1 MTNSATTAI
10 RLRQAS
16 QEDFPAIEQLLHAT
30 RLPRSGVDVLIDSFI
45 VAEDDGRVM
54 GVAGVERHGECGL
67 LRSVAVD
74 PAAQGRGV
82 GRALVERLIAE
93 SKEKGIAEL
102 YLLTTTAEK
111 YFPVFGFTKIS
122 REATPV
128 EIQETDE
135 FTDLC
140 PSTATVMRRV
150 LKT

>member
-1 MTNSATTAI
+1 MTQAATSGITLRRASARDLAGV
-10 RLRQAS
+10 
-16 QEDFPAIEQLLHAT
+16 EDLLT
-30 RLPRSGVDVLIDSFI
+30 KTKLPLGGVNVLIDSFI

-54 GVAGVERHGECGL
+54 GVAGVERHGEYGL

-74 PAAQGRGV
+74 PAVQGRGV

-93 SKEKGIAEL
+93 SRENGIVEL

-111 YFPVFGFTKIS
+111 YFPVFGFTKIN

-128 EIQETDE
+128 EIQETGE

>member
-1 MTNSATTAI
+1 MTHAATSGITLRWASA
-10 RLRQAS
+10 RDLDDV
-16 QEDFPAIEQLLHAT
+16 EDLLT
-30 RLPRSGVDVLIDSFI
+30 KTKLPRDGVDVLIDSFI

-54 GVAGVERHGECGL
+54 GVAGVERHGKYGL

-82 GRALVERLIAE
+82 GRALVERVIAE

-111 YFPVFGFTKIS
+111 YFPVFGFTKIN

-128 EIQETDE
+128 EIQETDQ

>member
-1 MTNSATTAI
+1 
-10 RLRQAS
+10 
-16 QEDFPAIEQLLHAT
+16 
-30 RLPRSGVDVLIDSFI
+30 LPRVEDLLTKTKLPREGVSDLIDSFI
-45 VAEDDGRVM
+45 IAEDDGRVT
-54 GVAGVERHGECGL
+54 GVAAVERRGEFGL

-74 PAAQGRGV
+74 PSAQGRGV

-111 YFPVFGFTKIS
+111 YFPAFGFTKID
-122 REATPV
+122 REAAPV
-128 EIQETDE
+128 EIQESDQ

-150 LKT
+150 VMA

>member
-1 MTNSATTAI
+1 MTNSATTVI
-10 RLRQAS
+10 TLRRAS
-16 QEDFPAIEQLLHAT
+16 QEDVPGIEQLLRAT
-30 RLPRSGVDVLIDSFI
+30 KLPVGGVKDLLDSFI
-45 VAEDDGRVM
+45 VAKDNGRM
-54 GVAGVERHGECGL
+54 MAVAGVERHGEYGL

-74 PAAQGRGV
+74 PTAQGRGL

-93 SKEKGIAEL
+93 SKENGIAEL

-122 REATPV
+122 RDATPL
-128 EIQETDE
+128 EIQETGE

>member
-1 MTNSATTAI
+1 MTHTATSGITLRRASARDLAGV
-10 RLRQAS
+10 
-16 QEDFPAIEQLLHAT
+16 EDLLT
-30 RLPRSGVDVLIDSFI
+30 KTKLPRGGVDVLIDSFI
-45 VAEDDGRVM
+45 VAEDDGGVM
-54 GVAGVERHGECGL
+54 GVAGVERHGEYGL

-102 YLLTTTAEK
+102 YLLTTTTEK
-111 YFPVFGFTKIS
+111 YFPVFGFTEIS

-128 EIQETDE
+128 EIQETGE

>member
-1 MTNSATTAI
+1 MTHGATSGVTVRRGSAHDITAV
-10 RLRQAS
+10 
-16 QEDFPAIEQLLHAT
+16 EDLLT
-30 RLPRSGVDVLIDSFI
+30 KTKLPRLDVNDLIDSFI
-45 VAEDDGRVM
+45 VAEDNGRVM
-54 GVAGVERHGECGL
+54 GVAGVERHGEYGL

-82 GRALVERLIAE
+82 GRALVEHLIAE
-93 SKEKGIAEL
+93 SNEKGIAEL

-111 YFPVFGFTKIS
+111 YFPVFGFAMIS

-128 EIQETDE
+128 EIQETSE

-140 PSTATVMRRV
+140 PSTATVMRCV

>member
-1 MTNSATTAI
+1 MTNASTSGIT
-10 RLRQAS
+10 LRRAS
-16 QEDFPAIEQLLHAT
+16 VRDLSGVEDLLT
-30 RLPRSGVDVLIDSFI
+30 RTKLPRGGVDALIDSFI
-45 VAEDDGRVM
+45 VAEDDGRLI
-54 GVAGVERHGECGL
+54 GVAGVERHGAYGL

-74 PAAQGRGV
+74 PEAQGRGL

-93 SKEKGIAEL
+93 SNENGIAEL

-111 YFPVFGFTKIS
+111 YFPIRGFAKIS
-122 REATPV
+122 REATPA

>member
-1 MTNSATTAI
+1 MTNSASTETT
-10 RLRQAS
+10 LRQAS
-16 QEDFPAIEQLLHAT
+16 QEDFPAIEQLLRAT
-30 RLPRSGVDVLIDSFI
+30 KLPVDGVKDSLDSFI
-45 VAEDDGRVM
+45 VAEDDGRMM
-54 GVAGVERHGECGL
+54 GVAGVERHGAYGL

-74 PAAQGRGV
+74 PTAQGRGL

-93 SKEKGIAEL
+93 SKENGIAEL

-111 YFPVFGFTKIS
+111 YFPIFGFTKIS

-140 PSTATVMRRV
+140 PSTATVMRRA